1 MRKQGF
7 GIGGASLLL
16 IFAVL
21 CLTVFSLL
29 TLSAAMRER
38 TLTEK
43 RRAAVEAYYAADSAA
58 AEVAAALL
66 EGKRTGAV
74 PSAVDGTAIEDEGG
88 GVYAYLSPIDG
99 RRAISVRLMLSDGGI
114 DILSWR
120 TTEIADWAPDESLS
134 VWEGE

>member
-16 IFAVL
+16 IFSVL

-29 TLSAAMRER
+29 TLSATMRER

-43 RRAAVEAYYAADSAA
+43 RRAAVEAYYAADGAA

-66 EGKRTGAV
+66 EGGRTGAV
-74 PSAVDGTAIEDEGG
+74 PSTVGGTAIEDEGG
-88 GVYAYLSPIDG
+88 GVYAYLCPIDG

-114 DILSWR
+114 GILSWR
-120 TTEIADWAPDESLS
+120 TTEIADWTPDESLS